1 MPLMALAK
9 LFLTSALI
17 CETEKMTQVEIAM
30 DTSEIV
36 KIHLRDAALAA
47 AILSQKLMMAHLQ
60 IFSNDLCLGGGVLHL
75 IHGSSGGHGS
85 P

>member
-17 CETEKMTQVEIAM
+17 CETEKMTHVEIAM

-47 AILSQKLMMAHLQ
+47 AILSQKL
-60 IFSNDLCLGGGVLHL
+60 DLRLKTDPV
-75 IHGSSGGHGS
+75 
-85 P
+85 